1 MLTAARSLSLAATL
15 VVAASA
21 PALGQSWRTISSAR
35 QLHGERE
42 LNVNVQYGAGRFRLT
57 PGAQGELYRMEMRY
71 DEDRFVPV
79 REFVDGGGTLRLGL
93 RSREG
98 SGIKVAF
105 SDRRSGTTPTF
116 DLSLSPEIPLA
127 LLLELGAVQADVE
140 LGGLAL
146 RRVGFRT
153 GASDT
158 RLRFSEP
165 NPVACDELTM
175 EAGAAEFQ
183 ADDIGNANCARVTFR
198 GGIGEVRLDFG
209 GSWRRSM
216 VADVNVGIGALRLN
230 LPRDVGVSVQLN
242 RFLASFDAAGF
253 TKRGDTYFSA
263 NFNDARYRLTLN
275 VNASLGGVEVAWRD
289 P

>member
-1 MLTAARSLSLAATL
+1 MARSRSLLLAATL

-21 PALGQSWRTISSAR
+21 PAQAQSWRTISSAR

-42 LNVNVQYGAGRFRLT
+42 LNINVQYGAGRFRLM

-79 REFVDGGGTLRLGL
+79 REFSGDGGTLRLGL
-93 RSREG
+93 RNREG
-98 SGIKVAF
+98 AGIKVAMG
-105 SDRRSGTTPTF
+105 DRRSNAPNF
-116 DLSLSPEIPLA
+116 DLSLTPEIPLS
-127 LLLELGAVQADVE
+127 LLLELGAVEADVE

-146 RRVGFRT
+146 ARVGYRT
-153 GASDT
+153 GASQT

-165 NPVACDELTM
+165 NPVACDELMM
-175 EAGAAEFQ
+175 EAGAAEFH
-183 ADDIGNANCARVTFR
+183 AEELGNANCTRVSFR
-198 GGIGEVRLDFG
+198 GGIGEVTLDFG
-209 GSWRRSM
+209 GSWRRNM
-216 VADVNVGIGALRLN
+216 TADVNVGIGALTLS

-263 NFNDARYRLTLN
+263 NFNNARYRLTLN

-289 P
+289 PR